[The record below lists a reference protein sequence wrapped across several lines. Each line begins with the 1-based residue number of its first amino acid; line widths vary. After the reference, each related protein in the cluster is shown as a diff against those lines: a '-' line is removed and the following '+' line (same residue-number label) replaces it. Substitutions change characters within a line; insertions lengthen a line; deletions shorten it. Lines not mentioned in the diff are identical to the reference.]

1 MQERYGIRRE
11 GYLSLP
17 TLLANTPVDI
27 AAICSPAEVHLHD
40 LEVAAEAGCH
50 VFCEKP
56 MWWSRPNSRST
67 VGHAP
72 KFASVL
78 LALVDRYTQKG
89 RFLALNTQWPFTLPA
104 FRELHPGAHSEGRP
118 VRSFSM
124 WLSPASRGYPMVVD
138 AAPHLLSMLQAL
150 LGPGQLQDIDTEFQ
164 HLPDLGAHAHGL
176 ISLDYMHDKGETGVT
191 FKLSRCL
198 ETSKP
203 AGYAINGAFVERHL
217 EPSKLHDII

>member
-1 MQERYGIRRE
+1 
-11 GYLSLP
+11 
-17 TLLANTPVDI
+17 
-27 AAICSPAEVHLHD
+27 
-40 LEVAAEAGCH
+40 
-50 VFCEKP
+50 
-56 MWWSRPNSRST
+56 
-67 VGHAP
+67 
-72 KFASVL
+72 
-78 LALVDRYTQKG
+78 
-89 RFLALNTQWPFTLPA
+89 
-104 FRELHPGAHSEGRP
+104 
-118 VRSFSM
+118 
-124 WLSPASRGYPMVVD
+124 MVVD